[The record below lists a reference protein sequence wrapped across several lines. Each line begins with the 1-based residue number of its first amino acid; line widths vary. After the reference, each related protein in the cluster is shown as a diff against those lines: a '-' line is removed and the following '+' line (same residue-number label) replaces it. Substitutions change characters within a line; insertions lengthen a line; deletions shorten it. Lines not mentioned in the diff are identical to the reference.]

1 MAKIDSAR
9 IASLTKK
16 TKFKSVRTGELS
28 QKIAATAHFQ
38 AELINR
44 LSNEEKL
51 RIQEYGLRHIS
62 KYFESYV
69 DHLAR
74 VNPNRYHHIYEPG
87 QSGDPRSRLFK
98 SSISSDKNKAL
109 LQYDFVSS
117 RVPGESGQVFKSKAL
132 IMESGTPVTITP
144 KRAKSL
150 VFEVDGELVF
160 SKQSYVTNPGGVEVQ
175 NSFTETFNMFMTS
188 RANEVLIEL
197 GFYERIERAILS
209 ETKLVLRKIS
219 SGTISG
225 MAMQASS
232 SAAKISKGAR

>member
-1 MAKIDSAR
+1 MAKIDSAK

-132 IMESGTPVTITP
+132 IMESGTPVKITP

>member
-1 MAKIDSAR
+1 MAKIDSAK

-44 LSNEEKL
+44 LSNEEKV

-74 VNPNRYHHIYEPG
+74 VNPTKYHHIYEPG
-87 QSGDPRSRLFK
+87 QSGDPRARLFK
-98 SSISSDKNKAL
+98 SSVSSDKNKAV
-109 LQYDFVSS
+109 LQYTFLPS

-160 SKQSYVTNPGGVEVQ
+160 SKQSYVPNPGGIAVQ
-175 NSFTETFNMFMTS
+175 NSFTETFNLFMTS

-219 SGTISG
+219 NGTISG

-232 SAAKISKGAR
+232 SAAKISKGAK

>member
-1 MAKIDSAR
+1 MAKIDSAK

-44 LSNEEKL
+44 LSNEEKM

-74 VNPNRYHHIYEPG
+74 VNPTKYHHVYEPG
-87 QSGDPRSRLFK
+87 QSGNPKARLFK
-98 SSISSDKNKAL
+98 SSVTSDKNKAV
-109 LQYDFVSS
+109 LQYTFLPS
-117 RVPGESGQVFKSKAL
+117 RIPGESGQVFKSKAF

-160 SKQSYVTNPGGVEVQ
+160 SKQSYVANPGGVAVQ
-175 NSFTETFNMFMTS
+175 NSFTETFNLFMTS

-232 SAAKISKGAR
+232 SAAKISKGAK

>member
-9 IASLTKK
+9 IVSLTKK

-219 SGTISG
+219 NGTISG

>member
-1 MAKIDSAR
+1 MAKIDSAK

-225 MAMQASS
+225 MAAE
-232 SAAKISKGAR
+232 AAKSAGKISRRA

>member
-1 MAKIDSAR
+1 MAKIDSAK

>member
-109 LQYDFVSS
+109 LKYDFVSS

>member
-1 MAKIDSAR
+1 MARIDSAR

-98 SSISSDKNKAL
+98 SSISSDKNKAM
-109 LQYDFVSS
+109 LQYDFISS

-160 SKQSYVTNPGGVEVQ
+160 SKQSYVANPGGVEVQ

-188 RANEVLIEL
+188 RANEVLVEL

>member
-1 MAKIDSAR
+1 MSRIDSAK

-16 TKFKSVRTGELS
+16 TKFKTFRTGELS

-44 LSNEEKL
+44 LSNEERS
-51 RIQEYGLRHIS
+51 RIQEYGLRNIS

-74 VNPNRYHHIYEPG
+74 LNTAKYHHIYEPG
-87 QSGDPRSRLFK
+87 ESGNERSRLFK
-98 SSISSDKNKAL
+98 SKISSNKNKAVL
-109 LQYDFVSS
+109 EYSFLTS
-117 RVPGESGQVFKSKAL
+117 RVPGESGQVFKSKAF

-160 SKQSYVTNPGGVEVQ
+160 SKESYVVNPGGQAVQ
-175 NSFTETFNMFMTS
+175 NSFTETFNTFMTS
-188 RANEVLIEL
+188 KANEVLIDL
-197 GFYERIERAILS
+197 GFYERIEKAILS

-219 SGTISG
+219 GGTISG
-225 MAMQASS
+225 MAMQAAS
-232 SAAKISKGAR
+232 SAGKISKRSR

>member
-1 MAKIDSAR
+1 MARIDSTK

-16 TKFKSVRTGELS
+16 TKFKSVRTGDLP

-44 LSNEEKL
+44 LSNEEKV

-87 QSGDPRSRLFK
+87 QSGDPRARLFK
-98 SSISSDKNKAL
+98 SSVSSDKNKAL
-109 LQYDFVSS
+109 LQYSFLPS
-117 RVPGESGQVFKSKAL
+117 RIPGESGQVFKSKAI

-150 VFEVDGELVF
+150 VFEIDGEMVF
-160 SKQSYVTNPGGVEVQ
+160 AKESYVTNPGGVAVQ
-175 NSFTETFNMFMTS
+175 NSFTETFNLFMTS
-188 RANEVLIEL
+188 KANEVLIEL
-197 GFYERIERAILS
+197 GFYERIEKAILS

-225 MAMQASS
+225 MAMQASA
-232 SAAKISKGAR
+232 SAAKISKGAK

>member
-1 MAKIDSAR
+1 MARIDSAK

-44 LSNEEKL
+44 LSNEEKV

-74 VNPNRYHHIYEPG
+74 INPNRYHHIYEPS
-87 QSGDPRSRLFK
+87 QSGDPRARLFK
-98 SSISSDKNKAL
+98 SNVSSNKNRAV
-109 LQYDFVSS
+109 LQYTFLPS
-117 RVPGESGQVFKSKAL
+117 RVPGKSGQVFKSKAF

-144 KRAKSL
+144 KKAKSL
-150 VFEVDGELVF
+150 VFEVGGELVF
-160 SKQSYVTNPGGVEVQ
+160 SKQSYVANPGGVAAQ
-175 NSFTETFNMFMTS
+175 NSFTETFNQFMTS
-188 RANEVLIEL
+188 KANEVLTDL
-197 GFYERIERAILS
+197 GFYERIEKAILS

-225 MAMQASS
+225 MAMQAAA
-232 SAAKISKGAR
+232 SAGKVSKRSR

>member
-1 MAKIDSAR
+1 MSRIDSTK

-16 TKFKSVRTGELS
+16 TKFKSIRTGELP

-44 LSNEEKL
+44 LSNEEKV

-62 KYFESYV
+62 KYFESYI

-74 VNPNRYHHIYEPG
+74 VNPTKYHHIYEPG
-87 QSGDPRSRLFK
+87 QSGDPRARLFK
-98 SSISSDKNKAL
+98 SNVTSDKNKAV
-109 LQYDFVSS
+109 LQYSFLSS
-117 RVPGESGQVFKSKAL
+117 KVPGESGQVFKSKAF

-160 SKQSYVTNPGGVEVQ
+160 SKQSYVTNPGGIAVQ
-175 NSFTETFNMFMTS
+175 NSFTETFNQFMSS
-188 RANEVLIEL
+188 RANDVLIDL

-225 MAMQASS
+225 MAMQAAA
-232 SAAKISKGAR
+232 SAGKISKRSR

>member
-219 SGTISG
+219 NGTISG

>member
-1 MAKIDSAR
+1 MAKIDSAK

-44 LSNEEKL
+44 LSNEEKM

-74 VNPNRYHHIYEPG
+74 VNPTKYHHVYEPG
-87 QSGDPRSRLFK
+87 QSGDPRARLFK
-98 SSISSDKNKAL
+98 SSVTSDKNKAV
-109 LQYDFVSS
+109 LQYTFLPS
-117 RVPGESGQVFKSKAL
+117 RIPGESGQVFKSKAF

-160 SKQSYVTNPGGVEVQ
+160 SKQSYVANPGGVAVQ
-175 NSFTETFNMFMTS
+175 NSFTETFNLFMTS

-232 SAAKISKGAR
+232 SAAKISKGAK